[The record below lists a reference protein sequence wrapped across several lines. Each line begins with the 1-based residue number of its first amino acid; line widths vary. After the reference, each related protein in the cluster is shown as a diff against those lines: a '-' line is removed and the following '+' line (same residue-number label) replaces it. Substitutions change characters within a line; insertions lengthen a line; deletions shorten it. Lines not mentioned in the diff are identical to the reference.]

1 VNESE
6 HRGLREML
14 GALLLGGLSPDGAT
28 LVRNHLEICAE
39 CRAEHDLL
47 VPVSREL
54 ALLGPL
60 AAGTADQV
68 PADLGH
74 RVTTAV
80 AADRSTRSR
89 GRLARLSLVAAA
101 SAAVAASVAVLAMR
115 GLAPAPVPLE
125 PVAVTVEESGVVA
138 DADLVNHTWGLEIK
152 LVASGLQAGAT
163 HRVSI
168 LTDEGEARPAG
179 EFVGTGAV
187 LMHCNLNSSVLR
199 PRAVGFV
206 VLDDTGAPVITSTFD
221 S

>member
-6 HRGLREML
+6 HRELREML
-14 GALLLGGLSPDGAT
+14 GALLLGELSPDEAA

-80 AADRSTRSR
+80 AAERSTRRR
-89 GRLARLSLVAAA
+89 GRLAFARHCGGTAVRRRRGS
-101 SAAVAASVAVLAMR
+101 SARM
-115 GLAPAPVPLE
+115 
-125 PVAVTVEESGVVA
+125 VE
-138 DADLVNHTWGLEIK
+138 
-152 LVASGLQAGAT
+152 
-163 HRVSI
+163 RF
-168 LTDEGEARPAG
+168 R
-179 EFVGTGAV
+179 
-187 LMHCNLNSSVLR
+187 
-199 PRAVGFV
+199 
-206 VLDDTGAPVITSTFD
+206 
-221 S
+221 